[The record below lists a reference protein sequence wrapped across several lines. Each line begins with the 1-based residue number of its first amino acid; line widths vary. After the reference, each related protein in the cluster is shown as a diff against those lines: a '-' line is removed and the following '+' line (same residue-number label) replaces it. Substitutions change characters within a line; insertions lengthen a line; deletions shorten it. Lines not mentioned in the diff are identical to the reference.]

1 MTTAVLADLTDACGE
16 DPSALCEWVFDQTAS
31 EFWADTADWAIEK
44 PLRILLIL
52 LVAFVVSRLLRRAV
66 RGFARRLGEVSDDER
81 LNELRRSGPGRYIVQ
96 GSGSVRAKAR
106 SETVGSV
113 LSSIVTATVWTLAGL
128 LILSEVNIDLAP
140 LLAGAGIAGV
150 ALGFGAQTI
159 VRDFLSGLFMLI
171 EDQFGV
177 GDVID
182 VGETTGAV
190 EKVSLRTTTLRDVN
204 GTVWHVPNGEIHR
217 VANKSQVWSRAVL
230 DIDVAYEAD
239 LRLAEGVIQ
248 RAADDMWEDPDW
260 RDDELLERPEVW
272 GVQHLGADGVGIRVV
287 AKTRPALQFEV
298 ERELRLRIKEALDA
312 AGIEIPYPQRT
323 IWIRNQGEHP
333 VAPAP
338 HPASVRTADTPRF
351 RSPLEVE
358 GEDDEV

>member
-1 MTTAVLADLTDACGE
+1 MTTAALADLTDACGE
-16 DPSALCEWVFDQTAS
+16 EPGAFCEWVFDRTDS
-31 EFWADTADWAIEK
+31 DFWAATADWAIEK

-52 LVAFVVSRLLRRAV
+52 VAAFVVSRLLRRAV
-66 RGFARRLGEVSDDER
+66 RGFARRLGEASDDER

-96 GSGSVRAKAR
+96 ASTSVRAKAR
-106 SETVGSV
+106 AETVGSV
-113 LSSIVTATVWTLAGL
+113 LSSIVTATVWILAGML
-128 LILSEVNIDLAP
+128 VLSEVDINLAP

-177 GDVID
+177 GDVVD

-190 EKVSLRTTTLRDVN
+190 EKVSLRTTTFRDVN

-230 DIDVAYEAD
+230 DIEVAYESD

-248 RAADDMWEDPDW
+248 RAADDMWEDPEW

-298 ERELRLRIKEALDA
+298 ERELRLRVKEALDA

-333 VAPAP
+333 LEPAP
-338 HPASVRTADTPRF
+338 DPASVRTAETPRF
-351 RSPLEVE
+351 RSPLEAPQ
-358 GEDDEV
+358 EDD

>member
-1 MTTAVLADLTDACGE
+1 MTPAVLADLTDACGE
-16 DPSALCEWVFDQTAS
+16 EPGQICEWAYDQWGS
-31 EFWADTADWAIEK
+31 EFWAGAADWAVEK
-44 PLRILLIL
+44 PLTILLL
-52 LVAFVVSRLLRRAV
+52 LAVAFVISRILRRAV

-81 LNELRRSGPGRYIVQ
+81 LNELRQSGAGRYIVA
-96 GSGSVRAKAR
+96 GTASVRARAR
-106 SETVGSV
+106 AETVGSV
-113 LSSIVTATVWTLAGL
+113 LSSIVTATVWVVAGL
-128 LILSEVNIDLAP
+128 LILGEVNIDLAP

-159 VRDFLSGLFMLI
+159 VRDFLSGMFMLI

-182 VGETTGAV
+182 VGETTGSV

-204 GTVWHVPNGEIHR
+204 GTVWHVPNCEIHR

-230 DIDVAYEAD
+230 DIEVAYEAD

-248 RAADDMWEDPDW
+248 RAADDMWEDPEW

-272 GVQHLGADGVGIRVV
+272 GVQSLGADGVSIRVV
-287 AKTRPALQFEV
+287 AKTSPAQQFEV
-298 ERELRLRIKEALDA
+298 ERELRLRIKEALDT

-323 IWIRNQGEHP
+323 IWVRNQGEHP
-333 VAPAP
+333 
-338 HPASVRTADTPRF
+338 PASAPDPATVRTAETPRF
-351 RSPLEVE
+351 RASVEVE
-358 GEDDEV
+358 NDDGER